1 MTGPLIPDALFTVFI
16 AVLGLLIGSFSNV
29 LIWRL
34 PRRENI
40 NFPPSHC
47 PACDHGLAPL
57 DLVPVL
63 SWAALGGKCRYCKAP
78 ISVRYPV
85 IELITGAAYAL
96 LSVVFPFSQVGAG
109 LLGLCLLFT
118 LLLVASV
125 IDQETYTIPD
135 EISLPGAALGLLFG
149 LLHARPKDGLG
160 FGADTLPVFAEAVR
174 GMLLGAGLLITID
187 LFGSWVIR
195 RLRERSFPEAPL
207 GFQQIALSLLVGA
220 WLGPWWGVAA
230 GAASASVNL
239 VFRRVVRIPEWLTLG
254 GTLLSL
260 ILTSTGIGAA
270 SSGPGLITMV
280 QGALA
285 AAGGMSLLCG
295 LYWWLMPL
303 ITKQPED
310 DSDDYDASAMGFGD
324 VKLAAMIGAFLGW
337 ERLVVAVVFAV
348 VAGAVLGVL
357 QLLIFKENRL
367 KFGPYLAI
375 GAVLALLFGS
385 QLVQAY
391 RGLFGL

>member
-1 MTGPLIPDALFTVFI
+1 MIPDVLITVFA

-34 PRRENI
+34 PRHESI

-47 PACDHGLAPL
+47 PNCDHALAPI

-63 SWAALGGKCRYCKAP
+63 SWVTLGGKCRYCKAP
-78 ISVRYPV
+78 ISPRYPIV
-85 IELITGAAYAL
+85 ELITGAGYAL
-96 LSVVFPFSQVGAG
+96 LSVVFPYSVVGAS

-135 EISLPGAALGLLFG
+135 EISLPGAAIGLLFA
-149 LLHARPKDGLG
+149 LVSARS
-160 FGADTLPVFAEAVR
+160 GASLSVAEGGAGLPVFAEALR
-174 GMLLGAGLLITID
+174 GMLLGAGLLIAID
-187 LFGSWVIR
+187 LLGSWFIR
-195 RLRERSFPEAPL
+195 RFKERSYPEAPL
-207 GFQQIALSLLVGA
+207 GYQQIALSLLAGA
-220 WLGPWWGVAA
+220 WLGVGWGLGVGLLSAA
-230 GAASASVNL
+230 VNL
-239 VFRRVVRIPEWLTLG
+239 AARRVVRVPEWLTLG

-260 ILTSTGIGAA
+260 VLTSTGV
-270 SSGPGLITMV
+270 GPGLIVMV

-285 AAGGMSLLCG
+285 AAGGMALVSG
-295 LYWWLMPL
+295 LYWWLYPL
-303 ITKQPED
+303 LTRTPED

-337 ERLVVAVVFAV
+337 ERLIVAVVFAV

-357 QLLIFKENRL
+357 QLLIFRENRL

-375 GAVLALLFGS
+375 GAVLALVFGT
-385 QLVQAY
+385 QLVQTY
-391 RGLFGL
+391 RGLIGL

>member
-1 MTGPLIPDALFTVFI
+1 MTGPLIPDALFTAI
-16 AVLGLLIGSFSNV
+16 AAVLGLLIGSFSNV

-47 PACDHGLAPL
+47 PTCDHSLAPL

-63 SWAALGGKCRYCKAP
+63 SWAALGGKCRYCKAG
-78 ISVRYPV
+78 ISARYPV
-85 IELITGAAYAL
+85 IELATAAAYAL

-125 IDQETYTIPD
+125 IDQETFTIPD

-195 RLRERSFPEAPL
+195 RFRERSFPEAPL
-207 GFQQIALSLLVGA
+207 GYQQIALSLLAGA
-220 WLGPWWGVAA
+220 WLGPWWGIAA
-230 GAASASVNL
+230 GAASAAVNL
-239 VFRRVVRIPEWLTLG
+239 LSRRVVRVPEWLTLG

-260 ILTSTGIGAA
+260 TLTSTGIGAA
-270 SSGPGLITMV
+270 SFGPGLILMV

-285 AAGGMSLLCG
+285 AAGGMALLCG
-295 LYWWLMPL
+295 LYWWLHPI
-303 ITKQPED
+303 ITKVPED
-310 DSDDYDASAMGFGD
+310 ESGEYDASAMGFGD

-337 ERLVVAVVFAV
+337 ERMVVAVVFAV

-357 QLLIFKENRL
+357 QLLILRENRL

-375 GAVLALLFGS
+375 GALLALLFGA

>member
-1 MTGPLIPDALFTVFI
+1 MFA

-34 PRRENI
+34 PRRESV

-47 PACDHGLAPL
+47 PNCDHALAPI

-63 SWAALGGKCRYCKAP
+63 SWAVLGGKCRYCKAP
-78 ISVRYPV
+78 ISPRYPV
-85 IELITGAAYAL
+85 VELVTGAAYAL
-96 LSVVFPFSQVGAG
+96 LSVVFPFSQVGAS

-135 EISLPGAALGLLFG
+135 EISLPGAAIGLLFG
-149 LLHARPKDGLG
+149 LVNARS
-160 FGADTLPVFAEAVR
+160 GAAGAVGLPVFAEALR
-174 GMLLGAGLLITID
+174 GMLLGAGLLIAID
-187 LFGSWVIR
+187 LLGSWVMR
-195 RLRERSFPEAPL
+195 RFRERAFPDFPL
-207 GFQQIALSLLVGA
+207 GYQQIALSLLAGA
-220 WLGPWWGVAA
+220 WLGVWWGV
-230 GAASASVNL
+230 GVGVLSAVANL
-239 VFRRVVRIPEWLTLG
+239 LARRTFRVPEWLTLG

-260 ILTSTGIGAA
+260 VLTSTGLFQNGA
-270 SSGPGLITMV
+270 GPGLILMV

-285 AAGGMSLLCG
+285 AAGGMALLCG
-295 LYWWLMPL
+295 LYWWLSPL
-303 ITKQPED
+303 ITKAPED

-324 VKLAAMIGAFLGW
+324 VKLAALIGAFLGW
-337 ERLVVAVVFAV
+337 EKLIVAVVFAV
-348 VAGAVLGVL
+348 LAGAVLGVL

-375 GAVLALLFGS
+375 GAVLALLFGT
-385 QLVQAY
+385 QLVQMY

>member
-1 MTGPLIPDALFTVFI
+1 MIPDVLFTVFA

-34 PRRENI
+34 PRHESV

-47 PACDHGLAPL
+47 PNCDHALAPI

-63 SWAALGGKCRYCKAP
+63 SWAMLGGKCRYCKAP
-78 ISVRYPV
+78 ISPRYPV
-85 IELITGAAYAL
+85 VELITGAAYAL
-96 LSVVFPFSQVGAG
+96 LSVVFPFSQVGAS

-135 EISLPGAALGLLFG
+135 EISLPGAAIGLLFG
-149 LLHARPKDGLG
+149 LVNARS
-160 FGADTLPVFAEAVR
+160 GAADPIAAGGVGLPVFAEALR
-174 GMLLGAGLLITID
+174 GMLLGAGLLIAID
-187 LFGSWVIR
+187 LLGSWVIR
-195 RLRERSFPEAPL
+195 RFRERAFPEVPL
-207 GFQQIALSLLVGA
+207 GYQQIALSLLAGA
-220 WLGPWWGVAA
+220 WLGVWWGVGVGVLSAA
-230 GAASASVNL
+230 ANL
-239 VFRRVVRIPEWLTLG
+239 LGRRTFRVPEWLTLG

-260 ILTSTGIGAA
+260 VLTSTGV
-270 SSGPGLITMV
+270 GPGLILMV

-285 AAGGMSLLCG
+285 AAGGMALLCG
-295 LYWWLMPL
+295 LYWWLSPL
-303 ITKQPED
+303 ITKTPED

-324 VKLAAMIGAFLGW
+324 VKLAALIGAFLGW
-337 ERLVVAVVFAV
+337 EKLIVAVVFAV

-385 QLVQAY
+385 QLVQMY

>member
-1 MTGPLIPDALFTVFI
+1 MIPDVLITVFA

-34 PRRENI
+34 PRHESV

-47 PACDHGLAPL
+47 PNCDHALAPI

-63 SWAALGGKCRYCKAP
+63 SWAMLGGKCRYCKAP
-78 ISVRYPV
+78 ISPRYPIV
-85 IELITGAAYAL
+85 ELITGAGYAL
-96 LSVVFPFSQVGAG
+96 LSVVFPYSQVGAS

-135 EISLPGAALGLLFG
+135 EISLPGAAIGLLFG
-149 LLHARPKDGLG
+149 LVNARSGA
-160 FGADTLPVFAEAVR
+160 ADTTGLPVFAEALR
-174 GMLLGAGLLITID
+174 GMLLGAGLLIAID
-187 LFGSWVIR
+187 LLGSWVIR
-195 RLRERSFPEAPL
+195 RFRERAFPEFPL
-207 GFQQIALSLLVGA
+207 GYQQIALSLLAGA
-220 WLGPWWGVAA
+220 WLGAGWGVGVGVLSAA
-230 GAASASVNL
+230 ANL
-239 VFRRVVRIPEWLTLG
+239 LGRRTFRVPEWLTLG

-260 ILTSTGIGAA
+260 VLTGTGA
-270 SSGPGLITMV
+270 GPGLILMV

-285 AAGGMSLLCG
+285 AAGGMALLCG
-295 LYWWLMPL
+295 LYWWLSPL
-303 ITKQPED
+303 ITKTPED

-324 VKLAAMIGAFLGW
+324 VKLAALIGAFLGW
-337 ERLVVAVVFAV
+337 EKLIVAVVFAV

-385 QLVQAY
+385 QLVQMY

>member
-1 MTGPLIPDALFTVFI
+1 VIPDVLITVFA

-34 PRRENI
+34 PRHESI

-47 PACDHGLAPL
+47 PNCDHSLAPI

-63 SWAALGGKCRYCKAP
+63 SWATLGGKCRYCKAP
-78 ISVRYPV
+78 ISPRYPIV
-85 IELITGAAYAL
+85 ELITGAGYAL
-96 LSVVFPFSQVGAG
+96 LSLVFPYSVVGSS

-135 EISLPGAALGLLFG
+135 EISLPGAAIGLLFG
-149 LLHARPKDGLG
+149 LVNARS
-160 FGADTLPVFAEAVR
+160 GAALSVSAGGAGLPVFAEALR
-174 GMLLGAGLLITID
+174 GMLLGAGLLIAID
-187 LFGSWVIR
+187 LLGSWFIR
-195 RLRERSFPEAPL
+195 RFRERSFPEAPL
-207 GFQQIALSLLVGA
+207 GYQQIALSLLAGA
-220 WLGPWWGVAA
+220 WLGVGWGLGVGLISAA
-230 GAASASVNL
+230 VNL
-239 VFRRVVRIPEWLTLG
+239 AARRVVRVPEWLTLG

-260 ILTSTGIGAA
+260 VLTSTGV
-270 SSGPGLITMV
+270 GPGLIVMV

-285 AAGGMSLLCG
+285 AAGGMALVSG
-295 LYWWLMPL
+295 LYWWLYPL
-303 ITKQPED
+303 ITRTPED

-337 ERLVVAVVFAV
+337 ERLIVAVVFAV

-357 QLLIFKENRL
+357 QLLIFRENRL

-375 GAVLALLFGS
+375 GAVLALVFGT
-385 QLVQAY
+385 QLVQTY
-391 RGLFGL
+391 RGLIGL